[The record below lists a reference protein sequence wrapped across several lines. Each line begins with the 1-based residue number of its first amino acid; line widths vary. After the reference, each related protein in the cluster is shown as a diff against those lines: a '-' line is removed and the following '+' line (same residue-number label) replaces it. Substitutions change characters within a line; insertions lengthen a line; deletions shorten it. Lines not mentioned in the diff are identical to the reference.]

1 MAPIMNDNVYPL
13 RIADAKKSIR
23 HVFVR
28 DLEIEAHIG
37 VYRHEHGRT
46 QPIRINV
53 DLAVHE
59 TNHPISDSLENVVD
73 YEKVVRD
80 IQEIVDKGHLK
91 LVETL
96 AELIAESCLQDQ
108 RVVTARIRIEKLAAL
123 EETRGVGVEI
133 ERTRSDL

>member
-133 ERTRSDL
+133 ERTRLDL

>member
-1 MAPIMNDNVYPL
+1 M
-13 RIADAKKSIR
+13 
-23 HVFVR
+23 
-28 DLEIEAHIG
+28 
-37 VYRHEHGRT
+37 
-46 QPIRINV
+46 
-53 DLAVHE
+53 
-59 TNHPISDSLENVVD
+59 VD

-80 IQEIVDKGHLK
+80 IQEIVSKGHLK

-123 EETRGVGVEI
+123 EETSGVGVEI

>member
-1 MAPIMNDNVYPL
+1 MNDNVYPL
-13 RIADAKKSIR
+13 RIADAKNSIR

-28 DLEIEAHIG
+28 DLELEAHIG

-53 DLAVHE
+53 DLAVRE
-59 TNHPISDSLENVVD
+59 ESQPISDSMQNVVD

-80 IQEIVDKGHLK
+80 IQQIVSKGHLK

-96 AELIAESCLQDQ
+96 AELIADSCLQDQ
-108 RVVTARIRIEKLAAL
+108 RVLTARVRIEKLKAIDEA
-123 EETRGVGVEI
+123 RGVGVEI

>member
-1 MAPIMNDNVYPL
+1 MNDNVYPL

-28 DLEIEAHIG
+28 DLEIDAHIG

-59 TNHPISDSLENVVD
+59 AKHPISDSLENVVD

-80 IQEIVDKGHLK
+80 IQEIVSKGHLK

>member
-1 MAPIMNDNVYPL
+1 MNDNVYPL

>member
-1 MAPIMNDNVYPL
+1 MNDNVYPL
-13 RIADAKKSIR
+13 RIADAKNSIR

-28 DLEIEAHIG
+28 DLELEAHIG
-37 VYRHEHGRT
+37 VYRHEHGRS

-53 DLAVHE
+53 DLAVYE
-59 TNHPISDSLENVVD
+59 EAHPISDSLHNVVD

-80 IQEIVDKGHLK
+80 IEQIVRKGHLK

-108 RVVTARIRIEKLAAL
+108 RVLTARIRIEKLEAIDAA
-123 EETRGVGVEI
+123 RGVGVEI
-133 ERTRSDL
+133 ERTRADT